1 MHGYRLAG
9 SIAVLLVAPAV
20 AWGDIIG
27 TASVTDGDTLEIHG
41 ERIRLHGIDAPESR
55 QLCGLGG
62 ESWQCGKDAAN
73 ALAEWIGRRP
83 VTCEELDRDR
93 YDRMVARCTVA
104 GEDLGE
110 LMVSHGW
117 AVAYYQYSYEYE
129 RAEHY
134 AKTRRL
140 GIWASEFERPWEWRR
155 KEREKEK

>member
-1 MHGYRLAG
+1 MYDR
-9 SIAVLLVAPAV
+9 LVAALMIVLWPGPAL
-20 AWGDIIG
+20 GDIIG
-27 TASVTDGDTLEIHG
+27 TASVTDGDTIKIHG

-55 QLCGLGG
+55 QLCTLDGKP
-62 ESWQCGKDAAN
+62 WMCGKDAAN
-73 ALAEWIGRRP
+73 ALADWIGRRP

-93 YDRMVARCTVA
+93 YDRIVARCSVA

-110 LMVSHGW
+110 WMVSHGW

-140 GIWASEFERPWEWRR
+140 GIWASEFELPWKWRR
-155 KEREKEK
+155 KEREKQN